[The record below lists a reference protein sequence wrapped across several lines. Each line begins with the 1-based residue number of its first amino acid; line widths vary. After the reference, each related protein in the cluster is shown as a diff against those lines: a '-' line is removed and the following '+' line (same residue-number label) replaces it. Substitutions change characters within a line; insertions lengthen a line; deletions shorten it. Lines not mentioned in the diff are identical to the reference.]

1 MVGSQVLP
9 APTPLCGVTP
19 RESIL
24 PPVKPSCRGTGPDQP
39 TEDDSKQVS
48 SYGDTSLPSVT
59 LGPGDSSS

>member
-24 PPVKPSCRGTGPDQP
+24 PPVKLSCSSGQP